1 MKTNTVS
8 KRIFLKQILSNNL
21 IGAAGAAI
29 YGITKGVQNGTFKQL
44 PQTVSNA
51 MKNPQMKQLM
61 QPMQNIMGNQNSQQA
76 SYTQQNEMET
86 AAQNLQ

>member
-1 MKTNTVS
+1 M
-8 KRIFLKQILSNNL
+8 NNQKGMITSL
-21 IGAAGAAI
+21 ITIGAAGAAI

-44 PQTVSNA
+44 PQTISNA

-76 SYTQQNEMET
+76 SSTQQNEMET